1 MKAIKLASIFAVSA
15 VAAAV
20 STTTMAAEGVFSG
33 TAGLNYVLTDG
44 AQEWVSEG
52 EVNITIDTGVVYVDL
67 DMEDEST
74 AGSDGGFDLDEIYIK
89 QGAVKFGDFDGSIS
103 DDAVTG
109 TGVYLEDTE
118 YSDGSVTDLG
128 IQYAVSDELTVALEM
143 AEGYDGFGFAA
154 SFSTDLEALT
164 LKASAGSYSGE
175 DVSTATDLETT
186 NFTVGVEATAG
197 IATLGASYS
206 AGTTDD
212 VDFSVMV
219 LGADFAISEAVS
231 FSAQYNSD
239 IENEVNNL
247 EITAYYTAGD
257 VTYYA
262 ANVSGDAEAT
272 VLGAYVSF

>member
-1 MKAIKLASIFAVSA
+1 MKAIKLASVFAVSA

-20 STTTMAAEGVFSG
+20 SSTTFAAEVPPAVFTG

-44 AQEWVSEG
+44 AEEWASEG
-52 EVNITIDTGVVYVDL
+52 EVNIIADTGVVYFDL
-67 DMEDEST
+67 DMDT
-74 AGSDGGFDLDEIYIK
+74 AEGDFNLDEIYVK

-154 SFSTDLEALT
+154 AFATDLEGLT
-164 LKASAGSYSGE
+164 LEASAGSYSGE
-175 DVSTATDLETT
+175 DSTGTELETT
-186 NFTVGVEATAG
+186 NFTLGVSATAG
-197 IATLGASYS
+197 MATLGASYS
-206 AGTTDD
+206 SGTTDD
-212 VDFSVMV
+212 EDFSVMV
-219 LGADFAISEAVS
+219 LGADLTVSEAVS

-239 IENEVNNL
+239 IENEENNL
-247 EITAYYTAGD
+247 EVTAYYTAGD
-257 VTYYA
+257 VTYYF

-272 VLGAYVSF
+272 VLGAYVDF